1 MPSMDLS
8 RTDFLS
14 RKGDL
19 CWKRKFADATRPS
32 KPGDKIFAIAHNHLF
47 LGGGGAEGALGLTF
61 CGVDLHFS
69 S

>member
-1 MPSMDLS
+1 MLETKACGRYTPKQA
-8 RTDFLS
+8 R
-14 RKGDL
+14 G
-19 CWKRKFADATRPS
+19 
-32 KPGDKIFAIAHNHLF
+32 KIFVIAHNHLF